1 MTLAFMS
8 PPSMFEILLLLLAI
22 LLLFGAKRLPDLA
35 RAIGRSL
42 GEFRKGK
49 AEGEKDTPAS
59 KQDQG
64 DDKSK
69 PA

>member
-1 MTLAFMS
+1 
-8 PPSMFEILLLLLAI
+8 MFEILLLLLAI

-42 GEFRKGK
+42 GEFRKGR
-49 AEGEKDTPAS
+49 AEGEKDTPPS
-59 KQDQG
+59 KPDQG
-64 DDKSK
+64 DEKSK